1 VDLSYFYIFWVALVI
16 VATSNAVNLTD
27 GLDGLAIGGVLTNAL
42 IFTVFSYVAGNVK
55 FSHYLFIPFVK
66 GAGEL
71 SVVCLALMGAGLG
84 FLWFNAHPA
93 EIFMGDVGA
102 LSLGGVIG
110 MIALFIKK
118 EFLLIIT
125 GGLFV
130 IETLS
135 VILQILSVRLRGK
148 KIFLAAPLHHHFQLM
163 GWKESKVT
171 VRFWIVSALFA
182 VAALLTLKLR

>member
-1 VDLSYFYIFWVALVI
+1 
-16 VATSNAVNLTD
+16 
-27 GLDGLAIGGVLTNAL
+27 
-42 IFTVFSYVAGNVK
+42 
-55 FSHYLFIPFVK
+55 
-66 GAGEL
+66 
-71 SVVCLALMGAGLG
+71 
-84 FLWFNAHPA
+84 
-93 EIFMGDVGA
+93 VGA